1 METILEISGVH
12 QKFRSGFWMTQAHVL
27 KDVSLNIPEKSIFGF
42 LGANGAGKTTLI
54 HLIVGLRKP
63 TAGAVKL
70 RGVNTFEA
78 RARARIGYL
87 PERPY
92 FHEHLT
98 GEGVLRY
105 FGALS
110 GLSRP
115 HIMERIPKVLA
126 AVNMSHARH
135 LELRRY
141 SKGMLQRIGIAQAIL
156 HDPEFLVLDE
166 PMSGLDPVGRKE
178 MRELIVNLAS
188 EGRTVFFSSHVIPD
202 VEAICDQVAL
212 IQKGNLI
219 GCGPIGKFL
228 SQGPLATEIV
238 FSGLSADRAKSIP
251 QFVQLREIS
260 DGVRATVSGQEAVT
274 GALKQLMQMDA
285 QILWVNPIRPSLE
298 TFFEPSAEAAA
309 SPNPQLAAPTSHEA
323 GTAPMDRRAGV

>member
-1 METILEISGVH
+1 METILEISNVH

-27 KDVSLNIPEKSIFGF
+27 KDVSLSVPEKSVFGF

-63 TAGAVKL
+63 TEGTVRLK
-70 RGVNTFEA
+70 GVDTFEA
-78 RARARIGYL
+78 AARAKIGYL

-98 GEGVLRY
+98 GEGVLKY

-110 GLSRP
+110 GMPSS
-115 HIMERIPKVLA
+115 HVMDRIPKVLA

-188 EGRTVFFSSHVIPD
+188 EGRTIFFTSHVISD

-212 IQKGNLI
+212 IQKGKMI

-228 SQGPLATEIV
+228 SQGPLATEIA
-238 FSGLSADRAKSIP
+238 FSGVTPDRAKAI
-251 QFVQLREIS
+251 QEFVQFREIS
-260 DGVRATVSGQEAVT
+260 DGIRATVSGQDAVT
-274 GALKQLMQMDA
+274 EALKKLMQMDA
-285 QILWVNPIRPSLE
+285 KILWVNPIRPSLE
-298 TFFEPSAEAAA
+298 NFFEPSAEAKAGAA
-309 SPNPQLAAPTSHEA
+309 AASHEA
-323 GTAPMDRRAGV
+323 GTAPLDRRA

>member
-1 METILEISGVH
+1 METILEIANVH
-12 QKFRSGFWMTQAHVL
+12 QKFRSGFWMTQAHIL
-27 KDVSLNIPEKSIFGF
+27 KEVSLNVPEKSVFGF

-63 TAGAVKL
+63 TDGKVRL
-70 RGVNTFEA
+70 RGIDTFEA
-78 RARARIGYL
+78 AARARIGYL

-98 GEGVLRY
+98 GEGVLQY

-110 GLSRP
+110 GMSRSQV
-115 HIMERIPKVLA
+115 MDRIPKVLS

-212 IQKGNLI
+212 IQKGKLI

-228 SQGPLATEIV
+228 AQGPLSTEIA
-238 FSGLSADRAKSIP
+238 FSGVSVEHAKAIE
-251 QFVQLREIS
+251 QFSQLREIS
-260 DGVRATVSGQEAVT
+260 DGIRATVSGQDAVT
-274 GALKQLMQMDA
+274 VALKKLMQLDA
-285 QILWVNPIRPSLE
+285 KVLWVNPIRPSLE
-298 TFFEPSAEAAA
+298 TFFEPSAEAG
-309 SPNPQLAAPTSHEA
+309 AAPV
-323 GTAPMDRRAGV
+323 DRRA

>member
-1 METILEISGVH
+1 METILEVANVH

-27 KDVSLNIPEKSIFGF
+27 KDVSLNVPEKSVFGF

-54 HLIVGLRKP
+54 HLLVGLRKP
-63 TAGAVKL
+63 TAGSVKM
-70 RGVNTFEA
+70 RGIHTYEA
-78 RARARIGYL
+78 AARARIGYL

-98 GEGVLRY
+98 GEGVLKY

-110 GLSRP
+110 GLPSS
-115 HIMERIPKVLA
+115 HIMDRIPQVLA
-126 AVNMSHARH
+126 AVNMTHARH

-188 EGRTVFFSSHVIPD
+188 EGRTVFFSTHVIPD

-212 IQKGNLI
+212 IQKGQLI

-228 SQGPLATEIV
+228 AQGPLSTEIA
-238 FSGLSADRAKSIP
+238 FSGVTPERAKSID
-251 QFVQLREIS
+251 QFVQIREIS
-260 DGVRATVSGQEAVT
+260 DGIRATVSGQEAVT
-274 GALKQLMQMDA
+274 EALKKLMQLDA
-285 QILWVNPIRPSLE
+285 KILWVNPIRPSLE
-298 TFFEPSAEAAA
+298 TFFEPSAEAMAGKA
-309 SPNPQLAAPTSHEA
+309 SHETASHEA
-323 GTAPMDRRAGV
+323 GTAPLDRRV

>member
-1 METILEISGVH
+1 METILEVTNVH

-27 KDVSLNIPEKSIFGF
+27 KDVSLNVPEKSVFGF

-54 HLIVGLRKP
+54 HLLVGLRKP
-63 TAGAVKL
+63 TAGSVKL
-70 RGVNTFEA
+70 RGVPTYEPA
-78 RARARIGYL
+78 ARARIGYL

-98 GEGVLRY
+98 GEGVLKY

-110 GLSRP
+110 GMPSSQV
-115 HIMERIPKVLA
+115 MDRIPKVLA
-126 AVNMSHARH
+126 TVNMSHARH

-178 MRELIVNLAS
+178 MRELIVSLAS
-188 EGRTVFFSSHVIPD
+188 EGRTVFFSTHVIPD

-212 IQKGNLI
+212 IQKGQLI

-228 SQGPLATEIV
+228 SQGPLSTEIA
-238 FSGLSADRAKSIP
+238 FSGISSERAKSIE
-251 QFVQLREIS
+251 QFMQLREIS
-260 DGVRATVSGQEAVT
+260 DGIRATVSGQDAVT
-274 GALKQLMQMDA
+274 DALKKLMQMDA
-285 QILWVNPIRPSLE
+285 KILWVNPIRPSLE
-298 TFFEPSAEAAA
+298 TFFEPSAEAMAGKM
-309 SPNPQLAAPTSHEA
+309 SHEA
-323 GTAPMDRRAGV
+323 GTAPLDRRN

>member
-1 METILEISGVH
+1 
-12 QKFRSGFWMTQAHVL
+12 MTQAHIL
-27 KDVSLNIPEKSIFGF
+27 KDVSLNVPEKSVFGF

-63 TAGAVKL
+63 TAGSVRL
-70 RGVNTFEA
+70 RGIDTFEA
-78 RARARIGYL
+78 AARAKIGYL

-98 GEGVLRY
+98 GEGVLKY

-110 GLSRP
+110 GMRP
-115 HIMERIPKVLA
+115 SHVMDRIPKVLA
-126 AVNMSHARH
+126 AVNMSHARD

-178 MRELIVNLAS
+178 MRELIVSLAS

-212 IQKGNLI
+212 IQKGKLI

-228 SQGPLATEIV
+228 AQGPLTTEIA
-238 FSGLSADRAKSIP
+238 FSGVSPDRAKSIE

-260 DGVRATVSGQEAVT
+260 DGIRATVSGQDAVT
-274 GALKQLMQMDA
+274 QVLRKLMELNA
-285 QILWVNPIRPSLE
+285 QVLWVNPVRPSLE
-298 TFFEPSAEAAA
+298 TFFEPSAEAMAGAA
-309 SPNPQLAAPTSHEA
+309 AASHEA
-323 GTAPMDRRAGV
+323 GTAPLDRRA